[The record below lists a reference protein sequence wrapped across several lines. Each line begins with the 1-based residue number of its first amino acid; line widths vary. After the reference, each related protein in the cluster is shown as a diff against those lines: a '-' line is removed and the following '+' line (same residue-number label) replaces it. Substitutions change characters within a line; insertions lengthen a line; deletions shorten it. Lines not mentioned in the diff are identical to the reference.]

1 MRVKMHVL
9 GAVTVILVVFQNRAW
24 GRKGAKS
31 VYEERTAMSS
41 LSLVVARE
49 ILQRMEETPMLARL
63 ARDSMAF
70 QVSALA
76 RDSLKL
82 GLMAYMGYQGEDQCL
97 ERTACEAG
105 ELLSTFTTGAAFMFT
120 ALDYVAPFPLR
131 RYLSVARDAAEGHS
145 CLYYRCG
152 ARPHRELGV
161 TETNELE

>member
-1 MRVKMHVL
+1 MRVERHVY
-9 GAVTVILVVFQNRAW
+9 GAVIVLLVLCQGRSW
-24 GRKGAKS
+24 GRKPGKTI
-31 VYEERTAMSS
+31 YEDRTAMSS

-49 ILQRMEETPMLARL
+49 ILQRMEETPVLARL
-63 ARDSMAF
+63 ARDSMSI